1 MATSQAVTKPTT
13 RLHSR
18 ATWSAR
24 DDRLAFVAWLA
35 FLWIGI
41 LVGFG
46 VDIPR
51 FLHEV
56 PPAPTIIYYH
66 GAVFTIWMLLLTAQI
81 TLVVS
86 NRVAL
91 HRRLGW
97 FLAGWA
103 CLMAVLGPWAAFASQ
118 TVLIHGPEYN
128 PPFLSLQLGDIVAF
142 VVLLAW
148 GISLRKNPAAH
159 KRIMILSTLAIV
171 NVGFAR
177 ISRHI
182 WHPPGSILVWYFW
195 EFAFSCMLV
204 ALMGIYDWRR
214 GRLMKQ
220 FAIGAGGLLVWQALM
235 TFLLH
240 WPPWKMFASGLVAAW
255 ARHFG

>member
-1 MATSQAVTKPTT
+1 MVTPHAVTKQTT
-13 RLHSR
+13 LWHSR
-18 ATWSAR
+18 ATWSVRA
-24 DDRLAFVAWLA
+24 DRLAFVAWLV

-46 VDIPR
+46 MDIPR

-56 PPAPTIIYYH
+56 PPAPTVISYH
-66 GAVFTIWMLLLTAQI
+66 GAVFAVWMLLLTTQI
-81 TLVVS
+81 TLVV
-86 NRVAL
+86 RDRTAL

-103 CLMAVLGPWAAFASQ
+103 CLMAVMGPWAAFASQ
-118 TVLIHGPEYN
+118 TVLIHGPEYQ
-128 PPFLSLQLGDIVAF
+128 PAFLSIQLGDILAF

-148 GISLRKNPAAH
+148 GVSLRKNPAAH

-177 ISRHI
+177 ISHHI
-182 WHPPGSILVWYFW
+182 WHPPGSIIVWYFW
-195 EFAFSCMLV
+195 EFGAACILV

-214 GRLMKQ
+214 GHLMKQ
-220 FAIGAGGLLVWQALM
+220 FVMGAGGLLVWQGIT
-235 TFLLH
+235 TFLFF
-240 WPPWKMFASGLVAAW
+240 WPPWKVFASGLVATW